1 MAKRPDKKTT
11 VTTLP
16 SKPPRVPMIGAPG
29 RLFHAHRT
37 TTSFISDPSG
47 YQTEKD
53 PRGTPSDVWFDLP
66 TATGLPPYRLNL
78 NSVLNDAAI
87 ANIANKKRLVFHTVG
102 DTGGVN
108 TATYQAHVATYME
121 LDFSPDDPD
130 GANPSFFYHLG
141 DVVYYDGEIKNYYW
155 EFYEPYLHYP
165 APIFAIPGN
174 HDGDV
179 DPVDEFSQPT
189 DSLKGF
195 VRNFCAQAA
204 VHLPEADDAPRDAMT
219 QPNVFWTLETDLATI
234 IGLYTNVPEGGRLGQ
249 NQMTWLRQELA
260 AAPKDRA
267 LILALH
273 HPLYSAYGH
282 HPGSLNLKTV
292 VEDASRDA
300 GRIPDLIL
308 SGHVHNYQRFTGD
321 INGKK
326 VPCLVV
332 GAGGY
337 NQKLHGL
344 SRRMFEPDGVPYKFE
359 DGPETLDCFNDFQH
373 GYLVVDV
380 RSDKIICQYIA
391 IDDPTQATM
400 NPTKKLEPYD
410 SFEIPLH
417 LPQP

>member
-1 MAKRPDKKTT
+1 MAKRPNRKTA

-16 SKPPRVPMIGAPG
+16 SKPPSVPIIARTGRV
-29 RLFHAHRT
+29 FHAHRT
-37 TTSFISDPSG
+37 TSSFISDPPG
-47 YQTEKD
+47 FQTEKD
-53 PRGTPSDVWFDLP
+53 PRGAASTVWFDLP
-66 TATGLPPYRLNL
+66 TATGLPPYHLDL
-78 NSVLNDAAI
+78 KSVLNDNAI
-87 ANIANKKRLVFHTVG
+87 EKIASNKRLVFHTVG

-108 TATYQAHVATYME
+108 TTTYQAHVTSYME
-121 LDFSPDDPD
+121 LDFSPDDSD

-165 APIFAIPGN
+165 APVFAIPGN

-179 DPVDEFSQPT
+179 DPNDEFNKPS

-204 VHLPEADDAPRDAMT
+204 IHLPEADDAPRDAMT

-234 IGLYTNVPEGGRLGQ
+234 VGLYTNVPEGGRLGQ
-249 NQMTWLRQELA
+249 NQTTWLRQELA

-282 HPGSLNLKTV
+282 HPGSQHLKTV
-292 VEDASRDA
+292 LDDATQAA
-300 GRIPDLIL
+300 GRVPDLIL
-308 SGHVHNYQRFTGD
+308 SGHVHNYQRFTGH
-321 INGKK
+321 INGKN

-344 SRRMFEPDGVPYKFE
+344 SRRMFDPDGVPYKFA

-373 GYLVVDV
+373 GYLTVDV
-380 RSDKIICQYIA
+380 RPDKIICQYVA

-400 NPTKKLEPYD
+400 NPTEKLDPYD
-410 SFEIPLH
+410 EFEIPLK
-417 LPQP
+417 